1 LYTRGS
7 CRAAYPTALELVEA
21 DAAGA
26 TRAAAAA
33 DDDDDDASEA
43 TSDGVAAMDGRGD
56 VAAAAAAAA
65 TLAGVSASIAR
76 RDARSGAVASA
87 AAASSSSSA
96 FSATVAVHGG
106 EEEEEEDA
114 ATRRRRGCRPLDAG
128 ARRPDGD
135 AAASARTPRATPRAG
150 AMEHDA
156 ADAIVVRSRR
166 DARRRVERAWRGS
179 AGRRGRGEILSLSAV
194 PRDATGRRTE
204 LGGLAFTS
212 RAWQKRKKRSI
223 YWYSSWC
230 FTCMFL

>member
-76 RDARSGAVASA
+76 RDARSGAVA

-106 EEEEEEDA
+106 EEEEEEEDA

-135 AAASARTPRATPRAG
+135 AAASARTPRATPREG

-204 LGGLAFTS
+204 LGGWRF
-212 RAWQKRKKRSI
+212 
-223 YWYSSWC
+223 
-230 FTCMFL
+230 